1 MKKSKTQKI
10 VDYLMVKKS
19 ITSLEAFRLF
29 NATRLA
35 SIILNLRRRG
45 LDISTETIREKERSY
60 AKYHLVSKP
69 QRKH

>member
-1 MKKSKTQKI
+1 MKSKTEKI
-10 VDYLMVKKS
+10 VTYLSRKKS

-35 SIILNLRRRG
+35 SIILNLRKRG
-45 LDISTETIREKERSY
+45 MEIVTETIRDKEKSY

-69 QRKH
+69 QRKS